1 MQYTLMHKEVPV
13 VDIELDDATGSIYQI
28 KKVYNAEHIPIGIPY
43 KNEVIDRKA
52 LNNWWYGRS
61 IPASRQGIQQA
72 LAALRVDSTQ
82 ELLNKSY
89 GLSLS
94 DQYWIKEKGSS
105 LEWAEINFFENDF
118 SRDIGDILFSGHSSS
133 NKINLLSPDNA
144 SDGWLRK
151 KWTIINGKRC
161 LIKAGSG
168 TIVQE
173 PYNELIATE
182 LMERLNIPHVS
193 YSLIMQDKC
202 PYSICEDF
210 VDADTEL
217 ISADRI
223 IKSQKKA
230 NPFTAYQHYLNCCE
244 MMEIPD
250 VQQAVDRMIVVDY
263 LLANT
268 DRHYNNF
275 GAIRNANT
283 LEWIGP
289 APIFDSGTSLW
300 CDTPTKLI
308 KPVSSKMAAKP
319 FKETQDEQLRLV
331 SNFSWINFDALQ
343 RFGNRVCEV
352 LSGSPYIDSERCVC
366 ISDAVEQ
373 RIEALKSYVN
383 QKSIKTVRE
392 FAQQYRKSEI
402 NHDHEKEN

>member
-1 MQYTLMHKEVPV
+1 
-13 VDIELDDATGSIYQI
+13 
-28 KKVYNAEHIPIGIPY
+28 
-43 KNEVIDRKA
+43 
-52 LNNWWYGRS
+52 
-61 IPASRQGIQQA
+61 
-72 LAALRVDSTQ
+72 
-82 ELLNKSY
+82 
-89 GLSLS
+89 
-94 DQYWIKEKGSS
+94 
-105 LEWAEINFFENDF
+105 
-118 SRDIGDILFSGHSSS
+118 
-133 NKINLLSPDNA
+133 
-144 SDGWLRK
+144 
-151 KWTIINGKRC
+151 
-161 LIKAGSG
+161 
-168 TIVQE
+168 
-173 PYNELIATE
+173 
-182 LMERLNIPHVS
+182 
-193 YSLIMQDKC
+193 
-202 PYSICEDF
+202 
-210 VDADTEL
+210 
-217 ISADRI
+217 
-223 IKSQKKA
+223 
-230 NPFTAYQHYLNCCE
+230 
-244 MMEIPD
+244 
-250 VQQAVDRMIVVDY
+250 MIVVDY

>member
-28 KKVYNAEHIPIGIPY
+28 KKVYNAEHIPIGIPH

-105 LEWAEINFFENDF
+105 LEWAEINFFENAF

-173 PYNELIATE
+173 PYNEVIASE
-182 LMERLNIPHVS
+182 LMEKLNIPHVP
-193 YSLIMQDKC
+193 YRIIMQGDY
-202 PYSICEDF
+202 PYSVCEDF
-210 VDADTEL
+210 IDADTEL
-217 ISADRI
+217 ISADYI
-223 IKSQKKA
+223 MKSQKKA
-230 NPFTAYQHYLNCCE
+230 NHLTTYQHYLNCCAAFG
-244 MMEIPD
+244 ISNA
-250 VQQAVDRMIVVDY
+250 QQAVDQMIVIDY

-275 GAIRNANT
+275 GAIRNANS
-283 LEWIGP
+283 LEWIGS
-289 APIFDSGTSLW
+289 APIYDSGTSLW
-300 CDTPTKLI
+300 CNTPTKLI
-308 KPVSSKMAAKP
+308 RPLASDLPSKP
-319 FKETQDEQLRLV
+319 FKETHEEQLKLV
-331 SNFSWINFDALQ
+331 SSFDWVNFEALQ
-343 RFGNRVCEV
+343 RFGNRVCEIFAE
-352 LSGSPYIDSERCVC
+352 SPYLDSERCVC
-366 ISDAVEQ
+366 LSSALDQ
-373 RIEALKSYVN
+373 RIERLEGLALTMNHEQHHSPKIEEEFE
-383 QKSIKTVRE
+383 IKL
-392 FAQQYRKSEI
+392 
-402 NHDHEKEN
+402 